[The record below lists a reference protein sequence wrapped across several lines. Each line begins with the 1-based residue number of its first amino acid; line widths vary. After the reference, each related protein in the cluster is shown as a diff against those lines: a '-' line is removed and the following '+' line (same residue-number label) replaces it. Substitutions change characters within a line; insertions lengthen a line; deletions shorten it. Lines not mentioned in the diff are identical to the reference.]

1 MTMYFNLNLQ
11 RFFRY
16 HEHVHNK
23 NIREK
28 KKIRTVGVSGGGG
41 GGGGGGAVNG
51 NQVWPPHI
59 LTFNSARNTNLN
71 I

>member
-1 MTMYFNLNLQ
+1 MTMYLRVVNLQ

-28 KKIRTVGVSGGGG
+28 KKIRTVGMS

-51 NQVWPPHI
+51 NQVWPTPETYVS
-59 LTFNSARNTNLN
+59 TFNSAMNH
-71 I
+71 

>member
-1 MTMYFNLNLQ
+1 MTMYLRVVNLQ

-41 GGGGGGAVNG
+41 GAVNG
-51 NQVWPPHI
+51 NQVWPTPNAY
-59 LTFNSARNTNLN
+59 FNPLMNQKLKMRC
-71 I
+71 